1 MKHIEPANI
10 TELHKYFLSVLSHD
24 LKSPLTSIMGFAR
37 ILKSRPDIDSMIK
50 EKCYG
55 SIIQESERMVRII
68 NNMLTWE
75 QIKQKKLL
83 LSSTTVNFSHL
94 VKEISINCLERIDR
108 KNLYI
113 NIEDNMSFSGDYDRI
128 KDIIENIMGDLL
140 LFTEEG
146 GQVDLIAWKEDEH
159 HIKLVM
165 SNTIFLLDPFIVKAI
180 FKRKKP
186 SLDTIDTDKGRAL
199 SFIVVR
205 SLVELHGGTIKL
217 EPLASRG
224 YKFSLEFNI

>member
-1 MKHIEPANI
+1 MKHIEAASI

-24 LKSPLTSIMGFAR
+24 LKSPLTSIIGFAR

-94 VKEISINCLERIDR
+94 VKEISTNYLERIDR

-113 NIEDNMSFSGDYDRI
+113 NIEDNMRFFGDYDRI
-128 KDIIENIMGDLL
+128 KEIIENIMGDLL

-146 GQVDLIAWKEDEH
+146 GQVDLRAWKEDEH
-159 HIKLVM
+159 HINLVM
-165 SNTIFLLDPFIVKAI
+165 SNTIFLLDPSIVKAI
-180 FKRKKP
+180 FKGKKP

-224 YKFSLEFNI
+224 YKFSIEFTM

>member
-1 MKHIEPANI
+1 MKHIESASI

-24 LKSPLTSIMGFAR
+24 LKSPLTSIIGFAR

-94 VKEISINCLERIDR
+94 VKEISTNYLERIDR

-113 NIEDNMSFSGDYDRI
+113 ILKI
-128 KDIIENIMGDLL
+128 K
-140 LFTEEG
+140 
-146 GQVDLIAWKEDEH
+146 
-159 HIKLVM
+159 
-165 SNTIFLLDPFIVKAI
+165 
-180 FKRKKP
+180 
-186 SLDTIDTDKGRAL
+186 
-199 SFIVVR
+199 
-205 SLVELHGGTIKL
+205 
-217 EPLASRG
+217 
-224 YKFSLEFNI
+224 